1 MANQDLEKCVYV
13 LKPWGNAN
21 ENYVDISS
29 QDNQTGQYQGD
40 KDNAGE
46 VVEGGALFTVSGA
59 GTHSPMES
67 ACKFFNT
74 KTEPP
79 HDPSVPFLADTK
91 GPPGRAPQ

>member
-1 MANQDLEKCVYV
+1 MSLSHGEMQMKTMLIFH
-13 LKPWGNAN
+13 LKTIKLASIK
-21 ENYVDISS
+21 E
-29 QDNQTGQYQGD
+29 TRTT
-40 KDNAGE
+40 NAGE